1 MPPPS
6 GPAVEEVLRLLPFA
20 AAAALQRVAVGR
32 GEGEALSVRLEIPVG
47 PVLAAIRRASEVR
60 AILSSGRGPLVG
72 RLGCQGLCRRAGA
85 SCCHAFC
92 RFLGEPAPGVLLR
105 PGQRCSSRL
114 RLEGGLCPPSWLVR
128 SLARCLVAL
137 VRLGPPIADRHADLL
152 FPVPHP
158 L

>member
-32 GEGEALSVRLEIPVG
+32 GEGEALSVRLEIPV
-47 PVLAAIRRASEVR
+47 AR
-60 AILSSGRGPLVG
+60 SGRYQA
-72 RLGCQGLCRRAGA
+72 CQRGA
-85 SCCHAFC
+85 SYLKLWGAPSWGGWDAKGFVGGRGLLLPRFC

-114 RLEGGLCPPSWLVR
+114 RLEGGLCPLP
-128 SLARCLVAL
+128 
-137 VRLGPPIADRHADLL
+137 G
-152 FPVPHP
+152 
-158 L
+158 